1 MLSFTP
7 QQRDQLILWHIVQH
21 SLSSYDK
28 LIKFFGDATSAIAA
42 SALTDWHQ
50 LKLHSNHVERF
61 QLYHRAEGQRD
72 FEQRLQLIKQYC
84 QSVIF
89 KSDDDYPELLRQLDD
104 APPILFVVG
113 DAALLNQPQIAMV
126 GSRQMSA
133 HGEQIAF
140 DFAHFFAQAGIVVT
154 SGLALG
160 VDAACHRGAMQT
172 GQTIAVIGTGLDLCY
187 PAEHQQLWQQIVE
200 AGGAIVSE
208 FLPKTPPHKAN
219 FPRRNRLISG
229 LSLGTVVVEAGIKS
243 GSLITAKTAA
253 NQGRQVFA
261 IPGHIYSA
269 FHQGCHQLIREGA
282 TLIDHPQQV
291 IEDLSTFRPLNLQPS
306 VAHPRPFSAVPSIV
320 PSMPSATNSQ
330 AKPLAREQAAN
341 PKHVPAHVQRVYD
354 ALDFVGVGVDELAQR
369 LELPIQELN
378 IALVELEL
386 LDLCQQHGGRYIRC

>member
-7 QQRDQLILWHIVQH
+7 HQRDQLILWHIVQH
-21 SLSSYDK
+21 SLSSYNK
-28 LIKFFGDATSAIAA
+28 LVECFGDATSAIAA
-42 SALTDWHQ
+42 SALTDWQQ
-50 LKLHSNHVERF
+50 LKLHANHIERF
-61 QLYHRAEGQRD
+61 QLYHRAEGEHD

-84 QSVIF
+84 HSVLF
-89 KSDDDYPELLRQLDD
+89 KSDEEYPELLRQLDD

-140 DFAHFFAQAGIVVT
+140 DFAQFFAQAGIVVT

-160 VDAACHRGAMQT
+160 VDAACHRGAMQS
-172 GQTIAVIGTGLDLCY
+172 GQTIAVIGTGLDMCY

-200 AGGAIVSE
+200 AGGAIMSE

-261 IPGHIYSA
+261 IPGHIYST

-306 VAHPRPFSAVPSIV
+306 VAHPQQFSA
-320 PSMPSATNSQ
+320 MPAMPRMNNSQ
-330 AKPLAREQAAN
+330 AKPLAREQSAN
-341 PKHVPAHVQRVYD
+341 PKHVPAHVRHVYD
-354 ALDFVGVGVDELAQR
+354 ALDFVGVDVDALAQR
-369 LELPIQELN
+369 LKMPIQELN